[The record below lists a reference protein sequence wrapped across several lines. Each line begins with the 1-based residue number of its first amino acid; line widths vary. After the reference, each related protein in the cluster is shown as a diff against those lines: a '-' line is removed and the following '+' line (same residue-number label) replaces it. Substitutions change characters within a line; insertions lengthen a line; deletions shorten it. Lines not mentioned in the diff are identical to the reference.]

1 MYQSRLS
8 LIVAVG
14 ISLMGASSAWCQSGP
29 ASRPAG
35 LSLPPSPPLAIVAWT
50 SPAYSQDVAARYKEF
65 AEAGFTH
72 GLVAFGD
79 VQKGKALLDA
89 AQSAGVKLLAMVF
102 FSQMSG
108 PDIARSFKD
117 HPALAG
123 YYLMDEPEAKD
134 FPGLTALARQIMAI
148 DPDPN
153 KVVIVNL
160 LPNYATNPQMGIKPW
175 ETYEQYVH
183 KFMSEVPV
191 NVLSHDHYPID
202 RLSISPRWYENMRVM
217 SSAARMCRSPWWAFI
232 CAIGF
237 NTCPEPSLGS
247 LRIQSYT
254 NLAYGATGIEHWYYG
269 YYPGG
274 RGQAIDAEGK
284 RTVTWE
290 YDRQVNRELEAR
302 AGVFVGS
309 DVRRV
314 RWAGTTP
321 PPPEVKPYEP
331 RGGIKS
337 LTAGGKGAVV
347 SELWKDK
354 YRFLAVVNQDYLQTM
369 PLSVTWQESMRVG
382 LVGKDGG
389 VKMLDKPSLE
399 INVDPGDAAVLMW
412 MSDGQ

>member
-1 MYQSRLS
+1 MFQSRLS
-8 LIVAVG
+8 LIAAVG
-14 ISLMGASSAWCQSGP
+14 ISLVWASAAWCQSWP
-29 ASRPAG
+29 ASRPDG
-35 LSLPPSPPLAIVAWT
+35 LSLPPSPPLAIVAWN
-50 SPAYSQDVAARYKEF
+50 SPAYSQDVAARYREF

-72 GLVAFGD
+72 GMVGFPDPPQAR
-79 VQKGKALLDA
+79 ALLDA
-89 AQSAGVKLLAMVF
+89 AQTAGVKLLAMVF

-108 PDIARSFKD
+108 PDIARQFKD

-123 YYLMDEPEAKD
+123 YYLMDEPEAND
-134 FPGLTALARQIMAI
+134 FPRLTALAREITAI

-160 LPNYATNPQMGIKPW
+160 LPNYATNRQMGIKSW

-217 SSAARMCRSPWWAFI
+217 ASAARMCKSPWWAFI

-237 NTCPEPSLGS
+237 NQAPEPSLGS

-254 NLAYGATGIEHWYYG
+254 NLAYGATGIEHWYYW
-269 YYPGG
+269 YYQGG

-290 YDRQVNRELEAR
+290 YDRQVNREVQAQ
-302 AGVFVGS
+302 ASVFVGS

-314 RWAGTTP
+314 RYAGLP
-321 PPPEVKPYEP
+321 LPPETKPYEP
-331 RGGIKS
+331 RGGI
-337 LTAGGKGAVV
+337 LTIEAGGKGAIV
-347 SELWKDK
+347 SELWKDN
-354 YRFLAVVNQDYLQTM
+354 YRFLVIVNQDYLQTM
-369 PLSVTWQESMRVG
+369 PLSMTWQESLRVG
-382 LVGKDGG
+382 LVGKDGS
-389 VKMLDKPSLE
+389 VKMLDKPSLD

-412 MSDGQ
+412 MVESD